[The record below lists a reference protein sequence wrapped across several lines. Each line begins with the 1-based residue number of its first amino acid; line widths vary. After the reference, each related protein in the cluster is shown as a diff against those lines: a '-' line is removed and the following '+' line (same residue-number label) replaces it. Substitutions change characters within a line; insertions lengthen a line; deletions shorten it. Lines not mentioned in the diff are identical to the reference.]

1 MYLEDMLDMTGLGM
15 FGSIRTISN
24 LTNLCLPMKIA
35 EERLDIMSI
44 TSNLVLAGRRRAI
57 SLIEGVLYLVI
68 ALAVIVGGIV
78 FFQQSQLSNAVTDT
92 ARAAVGISSQARA
105 LYQNQTGFGDNEDL
119 TLAMIRSGAVPSNFI
134 DNSGD
139 AIAHP
144 FGGGVSVTGNGKGFV
159 ISYSDISQ
167 AACLRL
173 ASIDET
179 GVGPMGTGIVGL
191 TISEGDPV
199 DPTSAPEIT
208 GAIKAD
214 AMSSSCADGAEMAVY
229 YAQYPG
235 AKFAE
240 AGEGSGGNP
249 YVDTDNHWNFP
260 YPRTSMEDA
269 CGARPQVSGAVA
281 KEWRDCIRGWG
292 ADVFGAVLDDK
303 NAMCGPQPN
312 QYRWDRTPPDWRVW
326 FDRADHVYDDCETV
340 WQYRGTF

>member
-1 MYLEDMLDMTGLGM
+1 MKLTAILGA
-15 FGSIRTISN
+15 N
-24 LTNLCLPMKIA
+24 A
-35 EERLDIMSI
+35 
-44 TSNLVLAGRRRAI
+44 RRRAI

-68 ALAVIVGGIV
+68 ALTVIVGGIV

-119 TLAMIRSGAVPSNFI
+119 TLAMIRSGAVPSNLI
-134 DNSGD
+134 DDTGD

-144 FGGGVSVTGNGKGFV
+144 FGGGGMTVTGNGKSF
-159 ISYSDISQ
+159 IITYSDFPQ

-173 ASIDET
+173 ASIDEA

-191 TISEGDPV
+191 TISEEGPV
-199 DPTSAPEIT
+199 DPTNEPAIVGTVTADDISSA
-208 GAIKAD
+208 
-214 AMSSSCADGAEMAVY
+214 CADGAEMAVY
-229 YAQYPG
+229 YAQHPG

-240 AGEGSGGNP
+240 AGEESSGSTH
-249 YVDTDNHWNFP
+249 VDTDNYWNFP

>member
-1 MYLEDMLDMTGLGM
+1 
-15 FGSIRTISN
+15 
-24 LTNLCLPMKIA
+24 
-35 EERLDIMSI
+35 MSI

-68 ALAVIVGGIV
+68 ALTVIVGGIV

-119 TLAMIRSGAVPSNFI
+119 TLAMIRAGAVPSNFI

-199 DPTSAPEIT
+199 DPTSAPDIT

-229 YAQYPG
+229 YAQHPG

-240 AGEGSGGNP
+240 AGGGTSGP
-249 YVDTDNHWNFP
+249 DPEIFATDNPFG
-260 YPRTSMEDA
+260 YPHPRRNIYSA
-269 CGARPQVSGAVA
+269 CQGYPSRSGLQAAWKQCLRDWGRSTYGDDWMRP
-281 KEWRDCIRGWG
+281 
-292 ADVFGAVLDDK
+292 LDEI
-303 NAMCGPQPN
+303 CGPTPN
-312 QYRWDRTPPDWRVW
+312 RSDFDMTVSNANWEYNRVEDTHDECMDAYYMIR
-326 FDRADHVYDDCETV
+326 FNR
-340 WQYRGTF
+340 RR

>member
-1 MYLEDMLDMTGLGM
+1 
-15 FGSIRTISN
+15 
-24 LTNLCLPMKIA
+24 
-35 EERLDIMSI
+35 MSI
-44 TSNLVLAGRRRAI
+44 TFNLVFAARRRAI

-105 LYQNQTGFGDNEDL
+105 LYQNQTGFGDNEDF

-134 DNSGD
+134 DGTGD

-144 FGGGVSVTGNGKGFV
+144 FGGSMSVTGNGKGFV

-199 DPTSAPEIT
+199 DPTSAPDIT

-235 AKFAE
+235 AKFAA
-240 AGEGSGGNP
+240 AGGESSSNL
-249 YVDTDNHWNFP
+249 DTDNPWSFP
-260 YPRTSMEDA
+260 FQKNRFYDVCGGRPARSDQVRVWKTCAADWGDA
-269 CGARPQVSGAVA
+269 TYGLQDNLAEMCGQKPYKSGWDFRQDNANYWYAVA
-281 KEWRDCIRGWG
+281 RQDWDTCKIAWEWRGWKG
-292 ADVFGAVLDDK
+292 LAYSEG
-303 NAMCGPQPN
+303 
-312 QYRWDRTPPDWRVW
+312 
-326 FDRADHVYDDCETV
+326 
-340 WQYRGTF
+340 